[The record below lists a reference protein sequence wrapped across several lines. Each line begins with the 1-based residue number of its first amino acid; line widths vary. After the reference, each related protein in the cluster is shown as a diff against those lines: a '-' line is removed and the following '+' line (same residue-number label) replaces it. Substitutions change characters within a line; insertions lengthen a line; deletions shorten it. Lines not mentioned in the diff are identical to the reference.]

1 MRMIYGAVLTL
12 IVLAVG
18 GVAIVYSGAYN
29 VAASDEHTA
38 LGKWV
43 MHTTMHNSVKASAD
57 DITAPDLNDSSLIK
71 QGASAYDSLCAACHL
86 KPGLEDTVLRAGLNP
101 MPPNLT
107 KQDHWGPEEQF
118 WIIKHGIKMTGMPA
132 WGKTHEDQELWEMV
146 AFLQRLPGLSEQ
158 EYRELVQPA
167 GSSTSGQAD
176 DGHDHEHGDM
186 NAMMGSSSNAA
197 SDDHHGQDDG
207 HDHEHGNMS
216 GMMGA
221 PSKTSDQQGDGHAHD
236 HGDMGGEEKVATP
249 DSQAKASDTTSPASA
264 KEDAEPDD
272 HYADGHTH

>member
-1 MRMIYGAVLTL
+1 MRIVYGAVLTL
-12 IVLAVG
+12 VALAAG

-101 MPPNLT
+101 MPPNLSE
-107 KQDHWGPEEQF
+107 QGHWGAEEQF

-132 WGKTHEDQELWEMV
+132 WGVTHKDQELWEMV

-158 EYRELVQPA
+158 EYRDLVQPA
-167 GSSTSGQAD
+167 ESSTSGQAD

-186 NAMMGSSSNAA
+186 NAMMGSSSDTA
-197 SDDHHGQDDG
+197 SESHGEDDG

-216 GMMGA
+216 GMMGT
-221 PSKTSDQQGDGHAHD
+221 PTKTNDHDDGHAQD
-236 HGDMGGEEKVATP
+236 HGDMSGMEGSTAP
-249 DSQAKASDTTSPASA
+249 DIQDKASDNMSSASA
-264 KEDAEPDD
+264 KEEAEPDD
-272 HYADGHTH
+272 HYADGHSH